1 MTESDIPRVAELERM
16 IFPDPW
22 SEKVYRETFAIEGVE
37 YVVAID
43 RPDRDEAGGGET
55 IVGAAGVR
63 NIAGTGEIT
72 NVMVLPEYRQAG
84 IATRMITDLL
94 KRGRKLG
101 AEEFTLEVRA
111 GNETAIRLYE
121 KLGFVSEGI
130 RPKFYRNPEEDAL
143 IMWIRQDINNR

>member
-1 MTESDIPRVAELERM
+1 M
-16 IFPDPW
+16 IFTDPW

-37 YVVAID
+37 YVVATD
-43 RPDRDEAGGGET
+43 RADGGEI

-72 NVMVLPEYRQAG
+72 NVMVLPGYRKGG

-94 KRGRKLG
+94 ERGKRLG

-111 GNETAIRLYE
+111 GNDTAIRLYE
-121 KLGFVSEGI
+121 KLGFVSEGV

-143 IMWIRQDINNR
+143 IMWIRQEGGAHAVGRSLPATL